1 MRLQH
6 EVLGYWYFSVFSMCW
21 CRAFAEQNL
30 GQMKHVY
37 PGAFVF
43 RQERHIPGNYDRQVF
58 EEYQLTVECNVE
70 ETGQGGSINVPSVK

>member
-1 MRLQH
+1 M
-6 EVLGYWYFSVFSMCW
+6 
-21 CRAFAEQNL
+21 N
-30 GQMKHVY
+30 HVY

-70 ETGQGGSINVPSVK
+70 ETGQGGYTDWCCQLGACVCV